1 MSRTVAVFD
10 WDGVVIDSSTAHE
23 RSWQAIA
30 REENL
35 PLPVDH
41 FKRGFGKRNEVI
53 IPEIL
58 GWSKEP
64 DEIRRLSEKKE
75 AAYRDIARS
84 GHIRL
89 LPGVRELTES
99 LAQKGIPCV
108 IGTSTHK
115 ANLALAFELFNLG
128 HLFQGAVASED
139 VKRGKPDPEV
149 FLKAC
154 ALFGGDPSR
163 SFVFEDSFSGLQAG
177 LAGGFITIA
186 LATTHPREALEPH
199 QAHRIV
205 RDLSEV
211 NPEWLVNGKID

>member
-1 MSRTVAVFD
+1 MSRIVAVFD
-10 WDGVVIDSSTAHE
+10 WDGVVIDSSVAHE
-23 RSWQAIA
+23 RSWQTLA

-35 PLPVDH
+35 PLPPDH
-41 FKRGFGKRNEVI
+41 FKRGFGKRNEII

-58 GWSKEP
+58 GWSKDP
-64 DEIRRLSEKKE
+64 QEIRRLSQQKE
-75 AAYRDIARS
+75 ANYRIIARQ

-89 LPGVRELTES
+89 LPGAKELTTQ
-99 LAQKGIPCV
+99 LNALGIPCV

-115 ANLALAFELFNLG
+115 ANLALAFELFDLG

-139 VKRGKPDPEV
+139 VSRGKPDPEV

-154 ALFGGDPSR
+154 ALAGGDPTR

-186 LATTHPREALEPH
+186 LATTHPREALVP
-199 QAHRIV
+199 QNAHRIV
-205 RDLSEV
+205 SNLSEV
-211 NPEWLVNGKID
+211 DPQWLARGRLD